1 MQVHKFW
8 ISLAEVCRAIPNK
21 DGFDRYSADYHFIG
35 AIQGTDD
42 LDWIQVGEHLLD
54 LQISD
59 FPSPMIPSTFSQ
71 PIVELAVRITMPH
84 MEM

>member
-42 LDWIQVGEHLLD
+42 LDWIQVGEA
-54 LQISD
+54 S
-59 FPSPMIPSTFSQ
+59 FG
-71 PIVELAVRITMPH
+71 LAN
-84 MEM
+84 